1 MSFKDEVND
10 AIIHVA
16 AIRTLIQ
23 QSRPLRPGEKLDEEK
38 EQKKVEK
45 IVESKKN
52 LQDFPADRIESLV
65 SYAQQSMPMEI
76 DEIIHKLDRVE
87 FLLDDVAKG
96 KDRRSNLKLIIETLK
111 NAPVVQS
118 SLLSILSL
126 KKYLSEVPL

>member
-87 FLLDDVAKG
+87 FLLDDVGKG